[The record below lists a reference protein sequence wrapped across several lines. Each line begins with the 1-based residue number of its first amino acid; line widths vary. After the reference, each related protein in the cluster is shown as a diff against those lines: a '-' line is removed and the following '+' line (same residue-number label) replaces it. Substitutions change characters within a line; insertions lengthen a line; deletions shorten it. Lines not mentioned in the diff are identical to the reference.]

1 MKKLTFL
8 SFIFLLSFTSYSQ
21 FFENKLGIKKHEG
34 FFTFYYDEN
43 NDKVF
48 LQVDALNVEFLYV
61 TALSE
66 GVGSNDIGLDR
77 GQLGA
82 GVVVKFVRAGNKLLL
97 LQPNLKYR
105 AVTANLEEKKSVEE
119 AFAKSV
125 LHGFKIIE
133 NNKNTYLI
141 DATDFFIRDAHGV
154 GKTLKNLGQGTYM
167 LDKTKSAFHIP
178 RTKTFPENTEF
189 DVLLTFTGKPIGK
202 QIRSV
207 TPNAS
212 LVTVHQH
219 HSFVKLPEEG
229 YQPRIYDP
237 RCGSWQMTY
246 MDYATPIDQ
255 PIVQRFI
262 YRHRLQKKNPSA
274 VVSEPVQPIV
284 YYLDRGTPEPVRSAL
299 LEGGSW
305 WDQAFEAIGYKNAFQ
320 IKMLPKGADPLD
332 VRYNMIQWV
341 HRSTRGWSYGGNI
354 SDPRTGEI
362 IKGHVSL
369 GSLRIRQDFLLAQA
383 LQAPYSGGIENDS
396 FASELAIARIRQLSA
411 HEIGHTLGFAH
422 NFAASTYERSSVMD
436 YPHPKITITNGRID
450 FSKAYDNK
458 IGTWDKVA
466 VAYAY
471 QHFTENEELQ
481 LQKILDSAFAEGHRF
496 ISDADARPEG
506 SAHAYAHLWDNG
518 ASAADEL
525 NNVLAVRNLAIANFS
540 VANIK
545 NNQPYSVLEDVF
557 VPVYF
562 YHRYQTEAVCKLLGG
577 LDYTYAVKSQKNTIV
592 KPVPL
597 AEEQKALQVVLKTL
611 SVEELAIPKR
621 ILALFPPRAY
631 GYARSRES
639 FQGKTG
645 VSFDP
650 YGAVQTAAAF
660 TLRFLLNAQ
669 RANRLVQHN
678 AIYEEQIDLAA
689 VLDGI
694 ITASFKQNYKDT
706 YYQELQEIIKTEVLH
721 AMFALYSN
729 DSVYPQVK
737 AQLQQKITEVAEYL
751 DKDFFKRFNTLQG
764 VVYFGRANTKRLTVM
779 DRQHVQTIIDFFKDP
794 KSFQKIPAPKVPDGA
809 PIGMVFSLRRSK
821 IDGFIR
827 KYMSGN

>member
-1 MKKLTFL
+1 MSALAE
-8 SFIFLLSFTSYSQ
+8 SF
-21 FFENKLGIKKHEG
+21 
-34 FFTFYYDEN
+34 D
-43 NDKVF
+43 
-48 LQVDALNVEFLYV
+48 
-61 TALSE
+61 
-66 GVGSNDIGLDR
+66 SNDIGLDR

-82 GVVVKFVRAGNKLLL
+82 GVVVKFVRAGDKLLL

-105 AVTANLEEKKSVEE
+105 AVTANVEEKKSVEE

-133 NNKNTYLI
+133 NKKNTYLI

-154 GKTLKNLGQGTYM
+154 GNTLQNSGQGSYK
-167 LDKTKSAFHIP
+167 LDKTKSAFYVP
-178 RTKTFPENTEF
+178 RTKAFPENIEF
-189 DVLLTFTGKPIGK
+189 DVLLTFSGKPKGK

-207 TPNAS
+207 TPDAS

-219 HSFVKLPEEG
+219 HSFIKLPDKG
-229 YQPRIYDP
+229 YQPRVYDP

-246 MDYATPIDQ
+246 MDYATPIDE
-255 PIVQRFI
+255 PIVKRFI
-262 YRHRLQKKNPSA
+262 YRHRLEKKNPKA
-274 VVSEPVQPIV
+274 VVSAPVQPII

-299 LEGGSW
+299 LEGGIW
-305 WDQAFEAIGYKNAFQ
+305 WNQAFEAIGYKNAFQ

-383 LQAPYSGGIENDS
+383 LKAPYKVGMENDS
-396 FASELAIARIRQLSA
+396 FASELAIARIKQLSA

-450 FSKAYDNK
+450 FSEAYDTK

-471 QHFTENEELQ
+471 QHFTDNEELQ
-481 LQKILDSAFAEGHRF
+481 LQNILDSAFAEGHRF

-518 ASAADEL
+518 VSAADEL
-525 NNVLAVRNLAIANFS
+525 NNVLAVRRLAIANFS
-540 VANIK
+540 TANIK

-562 YHRYQTEAVCKLLGG
+562 YHRYQTEAACKLLGG
-577 LDYTYAVKSQKNTIV
+577 LDYTYAVKSQKAPIV
-592 KPVPL
+592 KTISV
-597 AEEQKALQVVLKTL
+597 AEEQKALQVILKTL

-621 ILALFPPRAY
+621 IVALFPPRAY
-631 GYARSRES
+631 GYGRSRES
-639 FQGKTG
+639 FQSKTG

-660 TLRFLLNAQ
+660 TLRFLLNTE

-678 AIYEEQIDLAA
+678 AIYEEQIDLAT

-694 ITASFKQNYKDT
+694 IAISFKQNYKDP

-721 AMFALYSN
+721 AMFVLYTS

-737 AQLQQKITEVAEYL
+737 AQLQQKIVEIAEYL
-751 DKDFFKRFNTLQG
+751 DKDFIKK
-764 VVYFGRANTKRLTVM
+764 ANTQQARLYFAVTNKKYLSAM
-779 DRQHVQTIIDFFKDP
+779 DKHYLQTIIEFFTNP
-794 KSFQKIPAPKVPDGA
+794 KSFQKIQAPKVPDGS
-809 PIGMVFSLRRSK
+809 PIGM
-821 IDGFIR
+821 GF
-827 KYMSGN
+827 